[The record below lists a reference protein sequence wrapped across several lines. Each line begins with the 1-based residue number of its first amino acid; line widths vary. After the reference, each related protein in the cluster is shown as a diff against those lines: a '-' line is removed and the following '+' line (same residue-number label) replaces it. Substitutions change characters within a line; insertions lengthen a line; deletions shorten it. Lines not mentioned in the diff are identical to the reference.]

1 MPGGREMEGPAG
13 VGVATKPAVM
23 SIWETVPGG
32 VEKGEWLAERR
43 SGNGVEAEG

>member
-1 MPGGREMEGPAG
+1 MEGPAG

-23 SIWETVPGG
+23 SIREIVPGG

-43 SGNGVEAEG
+43 SRNGVEAEG